1 MGYHYNAEQLNNLRK
16 NIDSVTGTSEYALEA
31 TMKAAQLVCNA
42 QAMQGEGAD
51 TIKDYLST
59 VHCNVICAGMSGIIA
74 LIKTSIAEYITEY
87 NDIDTAVDAV
97 INTDE
102 LQEIKQQL
110 LSCKKQFDT
119 AEANFKSISKKVS
132 DISKHSYSG
141 DTYALNWLTLSGNV
155 LQDITDRV
163 CAVEGSSVGSLDE
176 ALSALDGIKSMI
188 QAGSHLSPHT
198 FSRTAFLSSLEYAS
212 FYASMQAADGKLQEF
227 IQTKAAHC
235 EETLNAIDAEWDSRR
250 AKKAEAW
257 KFGIAIV
264 ETIAIAV
271 CVIAFTPALGIVGV
285 AAVSGGIGLIA
296 GGLKEGL
303 DQWGSGEYEANKG
316 LDWGDIAIEAGIG
329 GVKGFIAGFVG
340 ATIAT
345 GFPQSSISEKLI
357 ANTLKEGSTNTLNM
371 GVDVVDSLIKGDDEI
386 FRQIGSGE
394 YGAEL
399 VGKSILT
406 GTVGTAAGEL
416 IDLPGDIVK
425 EIPKDKIGKIAVNT
439 VIGAEKK
446 VITKSVE
453 DLTDYVVETAVA
465 TDENGMP
472 IRASK
477 EDWENGWNETKDKM
491 LDPKTIISRAT
502 SGGMEAGL
510 TEAAKVTDVP
520 DKYVKPG
527 SEHGKSYSYLRRN
540 ESSRIEEVRVT
551 SRSGV
556 NKETVVGVVDG
567 RTREGKA
574 YSAYEKDIAHQKA
587 QNATS
592 KSAIKS
598 GSSQIKW
605 STDTHESQRYQV
617 FTNPFAAI
625 PVPN

>member
-1 MGYHYNAEQLNNLRK
+1 MGYHYNAAQLNNLRK
-16 NIDSVTGTSEYALEA
+16 SIDSVIGTSEYALEA
-31 TMKAAQLVCNA
+31 TAKAAQLVCNA

-59 VHCNVICAGMSGIIA
+59 VHCNVICAGMSEVIA

-87 NDIDTAVDAV
+87 SDIDAAVDAV
-97 INTDE
+97 IDTDE

-110 LSCKKQFDT
+110 LGYKKQFDV
-119 AEANFKSISKKVS
+119 AEASFKSISQKVS

-141 DTYALNWLTLSGNV
+141 DKYALNWLTLSGNV

-163 CAVEGSSVGSLDE
+163 CAVEGSSIGSLNE
-176 ALSALDGIKSMI
+176 ALAALEGIKSMI

-198 FSRTAFLSSLEYAS
+198 FSRTAFLSSSEYAL
-212 FYASMQAADGKLQEF
+212 FYASMKDADGKLQEF
-227 IQTKAAHC
+227 QATKAVHC
-235 EETLNAIDAEWDSRR
+235 EETLNAIDAEWDRR
-250 AKKAEAW
+250 AKKAEAV

-264 ETIAIAV
+264 ETIAIAAVAIV
-271 CVIAFTPALGIVGV
+271 CTPALGIVGV
-285 AAVSGGIGLIA
+285 AVVGGLIGATA
-296 GGLKEGL
+296 GAAKEGWS
-303 DQWGSGEYEANKG
+303 QWGNGEYAANEG
-316 LDWGDIAIEAGIG
+316 FDYGDMAIEAGIG
-329 GVKGFIAGFVG
+329 GVKGAVAGFVG
-340 ATIAT
+340 ATFA
-345 GFPQSSISEKLI
+345 GVPQSSLGEKLI
-357 ANTLKEGSTNTLNM
+357 TNTLKEVSSNTLNM

-472 IRASK
+472 IRVSK

-540 ESSRIEEVRVT
+540 ESGRIEEVRVT
-551 SRSGV
+551 SQSGV

-605 STDTHESQRYQV
+605 STDTHESHRYQV